1 MPDLTQC
8 QRDILDFLMSTEI
21 LASVDN
27 ISERFSIP
35 HSAAKKDLRILVEK
49 GYVSELGE
57 GDEDKYYRSS
67 GRPAD

>member
-1 MPDLTQC
+1 MPDLTQR

-21 LASVDN
+21 LASVGN
-27 ISERFSIP
+27 ISDRFSIT
-35 HSAAKKDLRILVEK
+35 HSAAKKDLRVLVEK

-57 GDEDKYYRSS
+57 GDGERYYRSS